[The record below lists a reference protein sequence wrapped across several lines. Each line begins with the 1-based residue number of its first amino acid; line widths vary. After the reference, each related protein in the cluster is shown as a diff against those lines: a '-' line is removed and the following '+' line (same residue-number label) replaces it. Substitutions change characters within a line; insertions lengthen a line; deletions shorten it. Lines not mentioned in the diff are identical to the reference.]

1 MGTEVDGKE
10 TPSALPDFT
19 AEQLEK
25 IRAMDVQNIRLKV
38 ANGEVLTREQMKRL
52 EMALPDEEVEE
63 QWVETQQA
71 LAEALGVADRKSIQ
85 RWLKEPMCPGVVD
98 GRYNV
103 KDWKLWCESKGKR
116 AGTKGTKLES
126 LKEKTMAI
134 DVRLK
139 ELELAEAMGRSI
151 SLDEAMTVFTGI
163 VTSVMQKLRGVKH
176 DVAPRVVGE
185 TVPEAS
191 KRIGQAIDEC
201 LAELARVPEGAKKKT
216 FWKNVSVELSLL
228 QQRWSPGVTPT
239 STSDFTTAIAG
250 MKT

>member
-1 MGTEVDGKE
+1 MGDAVDGKE
-10 TPSALPDFT
+10 TPPLPEFS
-19 AEQLEK
+19 AEQLQR
-25 IRAMDVQNIRLKV
+25 IREMDVMNIRLKV

-63 QWVETQQA
+63 QWVATQQE
-71 LAEALGVADRKSIQ
+71 LAEALCVDRKSIQ
-85 RWLKEPMCPGVVD
+85 RWRDEPMCPGAVD

-103 KDWKLWCESKGKR
+103 KDWKLWCETKNKR
-116 AGTKGTKLES
+116 AGTKGTKLDS
-126 LKEKTMAI
+126 LKEKTVAI
-134 DVRLK
+134 DLRLK

-151 SLDEAMTVFTGI
+151 SLDEALTVFTSI
-163 VTSVMQKLRGVKH
+163 VTSAMQKLRGVKH

-216 FWKNVSVELSLL
+216 FWRNVFAELSLL
-228 QQRWSPGVTPT
+228 QQRWNLGATPT
-239 STSDFTTAIAG
+239 STSACTTAIDG
-250 MKT
+250 TKT

>member
-1 MGTEVDGKE
+1 MGDAVDGIE
-10 TPSALPDFT
+10 SPPLPEFS
-19 AEQLEK
+19 AEQLQR
-25 IRAMDVQNIRLKV
+25 IREMDVMNIRLKV

-52 EMALPDEEVEE
+52 EMALPDDEVEE

-71 LAEALGVADRKSIQ
+71 LADALGVADRKSIQ

-103 KDWKLWCESKGKR
+103 KDWKLWCETKGKR
-116 AGTKGTKLES
+116 AGTKGTRLDS
-126 LKEKTMAI
+126 LKEKTVAI
-134 DVRLK
+134 DLRLK

-151 SLDEAMTVFTGI
+151 SLDEALTVFTSI
-163 VTSVMQKLRGVKH
+163 VTSAMQKLRGVKH

-216 FWKNVSVELSLL
+216 FWRNVFAELSLL
-228 QQRWSPGVTPT
+228 QQRWNLGATPT
-239 STSDFTTAIAG
+239 STSGCTTAIAG
-250 MKT
+250 TKT